1 MTLDFIEY
9 VVLGSIEE
17 IVEKSG
23 KSNSFSVSDN
33 INELGINDIELIK
46 VILEIEKKL
55 GIELFDNN
63 FDFRQLGS
71 IRNLVEYID
80 QYMKKNIAD
89 SGKSDEEMKW

>member
-46 VILEIEKKL
+46 VILEI
-55 GIELFDNN
+55 
-63 FDFRQLGS
+63 
-71 IRNLVEYID
+71 
-80 QYMKKNIAD
+80 
-89 SGKSDEEMKW
+89 